1 MNVTGEMERPIEKV
15 LPLSDLH
22 FEIDLGGFGIEKE
35 SYKISSVRGG
45 KLSKISQ
52 NGDKV
57 SFDLDKLDE
66 YEVVVIE

>member
-1 MNVTGEMERPIEKV
+1 MAGNSV
-15 LPLSDLH
+15 
-22 FEIDLGGFGIEKE
+22 EINTKFSYLGGFGIEKE

-66 YEVVVIE
+66 YEIIVIK